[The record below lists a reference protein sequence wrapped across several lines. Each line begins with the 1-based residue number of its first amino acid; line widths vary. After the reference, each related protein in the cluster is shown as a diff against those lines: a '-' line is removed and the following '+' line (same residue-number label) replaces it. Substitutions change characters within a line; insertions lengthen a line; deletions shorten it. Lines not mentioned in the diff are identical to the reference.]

1 MSPLAPLLRHRGPDG
16 EGLYV
21 APDAQVAFAH
31 LRLAIVDLRTGDQ
44 PMSNE
49 DGTIWIA
56 FNGEI
61 YNHQELRRD
70 LEQAGHRYRTTSDT
84 ETLIHAYEQYGDGFV
99 TRLNGEFAFV
109 LYDQRRG
116 ACLLARDRLG
126 IRPLYY
132 ASDRGR

>member
-1 MSPLAPLLRHRGPDG
+1 
-16 EGLYV
+16 
-21 APDAQVAFAH
+21 
-31 LRLAIVDLRTGDQ
+31 
-44 PMSNE
+44 MSNE

-70 LEQAGHRYRTTSDT
+70 LERAGHRYRTTSDT

-109 LYDQRRG
+109 LHDQRRG

-132 ASDRGR
+132 AADRGRIYFAS